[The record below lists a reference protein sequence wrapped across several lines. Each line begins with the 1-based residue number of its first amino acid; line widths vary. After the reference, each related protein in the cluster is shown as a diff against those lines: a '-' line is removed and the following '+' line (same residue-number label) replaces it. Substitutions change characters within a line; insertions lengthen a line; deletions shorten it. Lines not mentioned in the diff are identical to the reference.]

1 MPRAG
6 ASDKTPFGSET
17 IPNRMV
23 ARLSSPLQ
31 GAGAVVTRPAGTAAP
46 LQRLLR
52 QAGAEV
58 VLLPGQSLR
67 AVEDTAAARQA
78 LAVAARADGL
88 VFVSP
93 AAVRFAWKL
102 MPALRLLRRTAL
114 CAVGAGTARA
124 LARASGRS
132 DVVVPQAS
140 QDSEGLLAL
149 PPLRGVRGQHWCV
162 VGATGGRDALAT
174 TLRRRG
180 ARVHLVEVYRRA
192 APRWNRLH
200 FARLET
206 APKPLILLV
215 SSAQTLANL
224 ATALPPGLVLALR
237 AAELVVS
244 SARLAGLARE
254 HGFIRIHVAESA
266 LPAALTQAAVAA
278 LARHRL

>member
-6 ASDKTPFGSET
+6 AADKTMLPAET
-17 IPNRMV
+17 IPDRTV
-23 ARLSSPLQ
+23 ARLSLPLQ
-31 GAGAVVTRPAGTAAP
+31 GASAVVTRPAGTAAP
-46 LQRLLR
+46 LQRRLR

-58 VLLPGQSLR
+58 LLLPGQSLR
-67 AVEDTAAARQA
+67 AVEDAAAARQE

-102 MPALRLLRRTAL
+102 MPALRLLRRSAL

-124 LARASGRS
+124 LARASGRA

-140 QDSEGLLAL
+140 QDSEGLLAM
-149 PPLRGVRGQHWCV
+149 PALRGVRGQHWCI
-162 VGATGGRDALAT
+162 VGAAGGRDALAT
-174 TLRRRG
+174 ALRRRG

-244 SARLAGLARE
+244 SPRLAGLARE
-254 HGFIRIHVAESA
+254 HGFTRIHIAESA
-266 LPAALTQAAVAA
+266 LPQALAAAAGAA

>member
-6 ASDKTPFGSET
+6 AADKTMSAAET
-17 IPNRMV
+17 IPDRTV
-23 ARLSSPLQ
+23 ARLCAPLQ
-31 GAGAVVTRPAGTAAP
+31 GASAIVTRPAGTAAP
-46 LQRLLR
+46 LQRRLR

-58 VLLPGQSLR
+58 LLLPGQSLR
-67 AVEDTAAARQA
+67 AVEHAASARQA

-88 VFVSP
+88 IFVSP

-102 MPALRLLRRTAL
+102 VPALRVLRRTGL
-114 CAVGAGTARA
+114 YAVGAGTARLLGRA
-124 LARASGRS
+124 SARA

-140 QDSEGLLAL
+140 QDSEGLLAMPAL
-149 PPLRGVRGQHWCV
+149 HGVRGQHWCI
-162 VGATGGRDALAT
+162 VGAAGGRDALAT
-174 TLRRRG
+174 ALRRRG

-206 APKPLILLV
+206 APKPLILIV

-224 ATALPPGLVLALR
+224 ATGLPPGLVLALR

-254 HGFIRIHVAESA
+254 HGFTSIHVAESA
-266 LPAALTQAAVAA
+266 LPAALTAAASAA